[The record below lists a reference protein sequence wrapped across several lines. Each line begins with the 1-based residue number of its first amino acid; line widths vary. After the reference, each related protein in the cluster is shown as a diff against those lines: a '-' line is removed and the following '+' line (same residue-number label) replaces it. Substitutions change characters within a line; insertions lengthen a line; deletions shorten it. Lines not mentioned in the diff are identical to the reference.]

1 MRELRVEDALLYLD
15 QVKIEFG
22 ERPHIYNEFLD
33 IMKHFKAQQIDTPGV
48 IQRVSNLFKGN
59 KRLVLGFNTFLP
71 EGYKIELDAEGNT
84 VASQAGVPGTVTLA
98 MASGA
103 PVPPN
108 HHVSAPHPHSSV
120 THSPAT
126 MAQQHPPPPPQMQ
139 PQAPHPNQQAQHPHS
154 QHQQPQSMRPIP
166 QPAPLKLPSH
176 AAATAGM
183 VSTAG
188 GAPVGGIS
196 SSLSMRREG
205 GPTGFRQVNV
215 SRGALPTQQQRAAA
229 AATAGG
235 MVMQQ
240 DPSSVRALSQQQQL
254 SPPMIPQQ
262 KLPAPPIPPQQ
273 PQQQQQQQPLQP
285 TQPVKFDHAINYV
298 TTIKKRFAS
307 QPQIY
312 KSFLEILHTYQ
323 KEQRGIEQV
332 LEDVS
337 GLFGDHPDLLR

>member
-1 MRELRVEDALLYLD
+1 MRYFSSHPLTLPNTHTGAQIMRELRVEDALLYLD
-15 QVKIEFG
+15 RVKIEFG

-139 PQAPHPNQQAQHPHS
+139 PQAPHPNQ
-154 QHQQPQSMRPIP
+154 HQQPQSMRPIP

-205 GPTGFRQVNV
+205 GPTGFRQGKV

-240 DPSSVRALSQQQQL
+240 DPSSVRALSQQQQA

-262 KLPAPPIPPQQ
+262 KSPALPIPPQQ

-285 TQPVKFDHAINYV
+285 TQP
-298 TTIKKRFAS
+298 
-307 QPQIY
+307 P
-312 KSFLEILHTYQ
+312 
-323 KEQRGIEQV
+323 RGV
-332 LEDVS
+332 
-337 GLFGDHPDLLR
+337 

>member
-139 PQAPHPNQQAQHPHS
+139 PTSSTSAF
-154 QHQQPQSMRPIP
+154 
-166 QPAPLKLPSH
+166 
-176 AAATAGM
+176 TT
-183 VSTAG
+183 STASEYATNPSTCSVEVAEPCSCHRG
-188 GAPVGGIS
+188 YGIDCWWRS
-196 SSLSMRREG
+196 SWWYLE
-205 GPTGFRQVNV
+205 FVVN
-215 SRGALPTQQQRAAA
+215 
-229 AATAGG
+229 AT
-235 MVMQQ
+235 
-240 DPSSVRALSQQQQL
+240 
-254 SPPMIPQQ
+254 
-262 KLPAPPIPPQQ
+262 
-273 PQQQQQQQPLQP
+273 
-285 TQPVKFDHAINYV
+285 
-298 TTIKKRFAS
+298 
-307 QPQIY
+307 
-312 KSFLEILHTYQ
+312 
-323 KEQRGIEQV
+323 
-332 LEDVS
+332 
-337 GLFGDHPDLLR
+337 